1 MTKKTGDAAA
11 PARICPPWE
20 SVGNPPPPKRL
31 APPRKTPD
39 VTDWLPTATAA
50 VMSPRQSF
58 QDAFELSRQIFQDA
72 RALEERLSPQLELY
86 SAIVPEPTTAVS
98 GCDLSD
104 ELADQAWFARL
115 LVLLQGYDYGVSG
128 EVGGGEAAAMPTA
141 GVCEEL
147 VLAEIRGVRVTAG
160 GGGIAADALHQAHQ
174 KSILDRDRFNGN
186 SEELF
191 ASWIPSF
198 KKVLSN
204 QAEPAEALKFIIR
217 DIRKFVNRTH
227 GRYAYFKCDIAK
239 EDIIIRGRVHG
250 DQPAYIGF
258 KAGVEV
264 MVTLPSLPSQDE
276 MTTQVYAVDLFALA
290 FTVEYPKATRLP
302 VMYLISPHV
311 TSQAMLSSGSDG
323 YNVWPT
329 VPDGE
334 GDTICV
340 LQLWGLLQFSM
351 IPRRPVVGTLCY
363 RCVSWGYPVG
373 GGVAVTQLFRQEE
386 LEESFRAQI
395 VSL

>member
-58 QDAFELSRQIFQDA
+58 QDAFEL
-72 RALEERLSPQLELY
+72 EERLSPQSALY

-160 GGGIAADALHQAHQ
+160 GGGIAADALHPIGRPGT
-174 KSILDRDRFNGN
+174 SVGSCEF
-186 SEELF
+186 
-191 ASWIPSF
+191 
-198 KKVLSN
+198 
-204 QAEPAEALKFIIR
+204 PAA
-217 DIRKFVNRTH
+217 
-227 GRYAYFKCDIAK
+227 
-239 EDIIIRGRVHG
+239 
-250 DQPAYIGF
+250 
-258 KAGVEV
+258 
-264 MVTLPSLPSQDE
+264 
-276 MTTQVYAVDLFALA
+276 
-290 FTVEYPKATRLP
+290 
-302 VMYLISPHV
+302 
-311 TSQAMLSSGSDG
+311 
-323 YNVWPT
+323 
-329 VPDGE
+329 
-334 GDTICV
+334 
-340 LQLWGLLQFSM
+340 
-351 IPRRPVVGTLCY
+351 
-363 RCVSWGYPVG
+363 
-373 GGVAVTQLFRQEE
+373 
-386 LEESFRAQI
+386 
-395 VSL
+395 